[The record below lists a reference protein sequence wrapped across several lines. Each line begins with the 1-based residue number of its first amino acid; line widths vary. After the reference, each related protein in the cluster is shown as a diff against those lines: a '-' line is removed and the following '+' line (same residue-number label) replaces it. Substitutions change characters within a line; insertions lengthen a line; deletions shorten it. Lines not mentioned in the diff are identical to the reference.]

1 MNKKRKE
8 FWSYSSK
15 NMSLCKWHIKL
26 YFKQNKIFK
35 IIITVIHSV
44 SCLCLLSF
52 GLSSI
57 LCLLTA
63 FPELPSVD
71 GSKRFLEDFPFSSDD
86 SLSEESC
93 LLRLKFFLCSPWL
106 CDLFLSYLAFL
117 LSYLSSSSWSCFLF
131 LLLDSLTSSSL
142 YCFFLCFLSFLDFFS
157 FLPFFLLVLSL
168 SLWISSFSFALL
180 PWTGISTCSKKN
192 NDNYM
197 TGFDRQQMTIKLWR
211 KNGSNHTNYIFKNK
225 TYKKQITLW
234 LNWKMTNNIV
244 VNNHSLINTN
254 NWSDTT
260 HFDSKWP

>member
-1 MNKKRKE
+1 
-8 FWSYSSK
+8 
-15 NMSLCKWHIKL
+15 MSLCKWHIKL

-35 IIITVIHSV
+35 VIITVIHSV

-168 SLWISSFSFALL
+168 SLWISSFSLALL
-180 PWTGISTCSKKN
+180 PWTGISTCSKK
-192 NDNYM
+192 
-197 TGFDRQQMTIKLWR
+197 K
-211 KNGSNHTNYIFKNK
+211 
-225 TYKKQITLW
+225 
-234 LNWKMTNNIV
+234 
-244 VNNHSLINTN
+244 
-254 NWSDTT
+254 
-260 HFDSKWP
+260 